1 MSLGMRLAQPT
12 QGLGGYGSEKKS
24 AETGDS
30 TGGGCHYTLSASD
43 LMGSAHSPLVA
54 GTGRDSASGPRPS
67 GGANRRECCGSR
79 HDPLPRN
86 IGRDRW
92 VGQMER
98 VPSTRPLLNP
108 DLSSSFPPPLWGARN
123 KPTLREDR
131 RSENDATN
139 QLRHF

>member
-86 IGRDRW
+86 IGPDRR
-92 VGQMER
+92 GPRKGGGGARAESPQ
-98 VPSTRPLLNP
+98 TALFN
-108 DLSSSFPPPLWGARN
+108 SSPPPRGGQETTHPLE
-123 KPTLREDR
+123 THTE
-131 RSENDATN
+131 E
-139 QLRHF
+139 